1 MQVRGWFVDGFGGS
15 GVVVPEVPAYRF
27 CCGLL
32 DGSGCNQMCLRACS
46 GNFGLGVPWE
56 FGCLN

>member
-1 MQVRGWFVDGFGGS
+1 M
-15 GVVVPEVPAYRF
+15 VVPEVPAYRF